1 MTSIYNGFFRFPTL
15 TYRLPPDVVVG
26 GVAVSFIAAILG
38 ALNAVRSAA
47 ALPPAEAMRPEAPA
61 RFRRSVLERLGLAR
75 YLSAPVRMILRNVGR
90 HPVRAATSIIGI
102 AASVA
107 MLILGTFFLDSI
119 AVLMDVQFFVIQRQD
134 ITVNFVL
141 PASGRALHEIR
152 RLPGVIDAEPM
163 RAVPARLR
171 AAQRS
176 RIVSLQGLVANAEL
190 NRVVDVAGGP
200 MRLPPDGLVLS
211 LKLAEVLDARV
222 GDLVTVEVLDGR
234 RPIAQVKVAGIVE
247 EYMGTSAYME
257 IDAVRRLVKEGG
269 TLSGAFL
276 KVDQAH
282 ARSLYDRLK
291 QTPMVAGV
299 SLKRSAIESF
309 EKTLAETFYVM
320 IFFNLLFSSV
330 IAFGVVYN
338 AARVSL
344 SERSR
349 ELASLRVLGFTRGEI
364 SFILLGELAVV
375 ILLAIPLGLLLGYAF
390 AGALVAAFNTELY
403 RFPLVITPRTYAYA
417 ATAVLV
423 AATLSGLAVRSRLD
437 HLDLVAVLKTRE

>member
-1 MTSIYNGFFRFPTL
+1 
-15 TYRLPPDVVVG
+15 
-26 GVAVSFIAAILG
+26 
-38 ALNAVRSAA
+38 
-47 ALPPAEAMRPEAPA
+47 
-61 RFRRSVLERLGLAR
+61 
-75 YLSAPVRMILRNVGR
+75 
-90 HPVRAATSIIGI
+90 
-102 AASVA
+102 
-107 MLILGTFFLDSI
+107 
-119 AVLMDVQFFVIQRQD
+119 
-134 ITVNFVL
+134 VL
-141 PASGRALHEIR
+141 PASGRAIHEMR
-152 RLPGVIDAEPM
+152 RLPGVIDAEPL

-176 RIVSLQGLVANAEL
+176 RIVSVQGLVAEPEL
-190 NRVVDVAGGP
+190 NRVVDVAGGA
-200 MRLPPDGLVLS
+200 MRLPPGGLVLS
-211 LKLAEVLDARV
+211 LKLAEVLGVSV
-222 GDLVTVEVLDGR
+222 GDFVTMEVLDGR
-234 RPIAQVKVAGIVE
+234 RPIRAVSVAGIVE

-257 IDAVRRLVKEGG
+257 IGALRRLVREGD

-276 KVDQAH
+276 KVDPAH
-282 ARSLYDRLK
+282 VDALYTRLK
-291 QTPMVAGV
+291 QTPLVAGV

-375 ILLAIPLGLLLGYAF
+375 VLLAIPIGLLLGYVF
-390 AGALVAAFNTELY
+390 AGILVTAFNTELY
-403 RFPLVITPRTYAYA
+403 RFPLVVTPRTYAYA
-417 ATAVLV
+417 ASAVLV
-423 AATLSGLAVRSRLD
+423 AATLSGLFVRRRLD

>member
-1 MTSIYNGFFRFPTL
+1 
-15 TYRLPPDVVVG
+15 
-26 GVAVSFIAAILG
+26 
-38 ALNAVRSAA
+38 
-47 ALPPAEAMRPEAPA
+47 
-61 RFRRSVLERLGLAR
+61 
-75 YLSAPVRMILRNVGR
+75 
-90 HPVRAATSIIGI
+90 
-102 AASVA
+102 

-282 ARSLYDRLK
+282 ARSLYDQLK